1 MKIFSK
7 EFFKKFYLDI
17 LLFVFALIVS
27 ILFIKNI
34 PLLIIVILILWIIGV
49 FKCFKEIK
57 NYNLYK
63 KFKDEKKTHYL
74 SSGDFDLNPVDNYFD
89 DEINEILNQPN
100 IQSKI
105 DLNEFNNLD
114 DRFDE
119 LENTLVKNYKS
130 NIIKTDYISKVLMLN
145 EYGAPIKEWNISGM
159 VSVIIGKDNN
169 IDDVDID
176 LSSSVYSALISS
188 QHAVLNYSN
197 KGWFIEDYYSD
208 NGILIEK
215 SYNKGKL
222 DKIDSGE
229 PYKIDFGDIIYI
241 ANTKLLI
248 V

>member
-63 KFKDEKKTHYL
+63 KFKDQKKTHYL
-74 SSGDFDLNPVDNYFD
+74 SSGDFDSNSVDNYFD
-89 DEINEILNQPN
+89 DEINEILDREN
-100 IQSKI
+100 IQTKI
-105 DLNEFNNLD
+105 NLNEINNID
-114 DRFDE
+114 EKFDE
-119 LENTLVKNYKS
+119 LENDLVKNYKS
-130 NIIKTDYISKVLMLN
+130 NMIKTDYISKVLMLN
-145 EYGAPIKEWNISGM
+145 EYGAPIKEWNITGM

-169 IDDVDID
+169 IYDVDID
-176 LSSSVYSALISS
+176 LSGSVYSALISS
-188 QHAVLNYSN
+188 QHAVLNYCN
-197 KGWFIEDYYSD
+197 NGWFIEDHYSD

-241 ANTKLLI
+241 ANTKLL
-248 V
+248 VV